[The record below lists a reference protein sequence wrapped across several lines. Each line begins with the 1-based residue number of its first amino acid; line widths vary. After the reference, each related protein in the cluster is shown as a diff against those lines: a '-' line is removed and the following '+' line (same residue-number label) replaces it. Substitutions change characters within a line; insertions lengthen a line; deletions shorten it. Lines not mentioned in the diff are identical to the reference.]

1 MMVSA
6 QREFPRPSIR
16 TCSSGGHYS
25 RPGLVRFQRL
35 TPLCG
40 FWTNKDSFV
49 VFAEAIRIKLFLLQP
64 ACEQKEA
71 CPTARRTSTGCFNTD
86 LTSTFPGKHYP

>member
-49 VFAEAIRIKLFLLQP
+49 VFAEAIRIKPFRSNLRVSKRKRVRLPEERQQVVL
-64 ACEQKEA
+64 
-71 CPTARRTSTGCFNTD
+71 TRT
-86 LTSTFPGKHYP
+86 